1 MSNTEKK
8 KDEFDLALEDM
19 KMETEVDLDRLIEK
33 RVKQMMVRTSLK
45 VVLVVL
51 LIAALIFLGLNP
63 IMNLCYTNPIKAD
76 EAKDGYA
83 SRLFQTLSAYVE
95 TVYPQ
100 MKLCTIGEI
109 EKKGFGKYEIPLCL
123 GIRTQRLFVGKM
135 NASLEMVRGELSVK
149 SDSEGALSHKFST
162 TIANAADAGI
172 TNFAEYNDSE
182 LEDLAELP
190 KSARILL
197 QVQLHKSVKL
207 EDVLAL
213 RQGTLK
219 PVWAQMDTKS
229 EGFMGGISLEG
240 PLVLY
245 EGDEERTN
253 MSASQLREVYIK
265 NLKTLSENY
274 ELWNGLGISW
284 GSSWAPGE
292 VALRHIN
299 DALADAENTETFMT
313 KNFYLYGSRDDIM
326 KYIEDNKE
334 EFCSI
339 EDVRLSELVG

>member
-1 MSNTEKK
+1 MNNTESKR
-8 KDEFDLALEDM
+8 DEFDLALEDM
-19 KMETEVDLDRLIEK
+19 KMETEVNLDRLIEK

-51 LIAALIFLGLNP
+51 LIVALIFLGVNP
-63 IMNLCYTNPIKAD
+63 IMNLCNTNPIKAD

-100 MKLCTIGEI
+100 TQLYVIGEI
-109 EKKGFGKYEIPLCL
+109 EKKGFGRYEIPLCL
-123 GIRTQRLFVGKM
+123 GTCTQRLAVGKM

-149 SDSEGALSHKFST
+149 SDTDGTLIYTART
-162 TIANAADAGI
+162 TIANAGDAGI
-172 TNFAEYNDSE
+172 RDFAKYNDSE

-197 QVQLHKSVKL
+197 QVQLHKSVAL
-207 EDVLAL
+207 DNVLAL
-213 RQGTLK
+213 QEGTLE

-229 EGFMGGISLEG
+229 EGFMGGLSLKG
-240 PLVLY
+240 PAVLY
-245 EGDEERTN
+245 EGDEERADMN
-253 MSASQLREVYIK
+253 ASQLRDVYIK
-265 NLKTLSENY
+265 NLKTLSENH

-284 GSSWAPGE
+284 GNSWAPGE

-313 KNFYLYGSRDDIM
+313 RNFYLYGSRDDIM
-326 KYIEDNKE
+326 KYIKDNKE
-334 EFCSI
+334 EFCTI
-339 EDVRLSELVG
+339 ADVRLSKLVG

>member
-1 MSNTEKK
+1 MNNTEKK
-8 KDEFDLALEDM
+8 RDEFDLALEDM
-19 KMETEVDLDRLIEK
+19 KMESEVDLDRLIEK

-51 LIAALIFLGLNP
+51 LVVALIFLGVNP
-63 IMNLCYTNPIKAD
+63 IMNLCNTNPIKAD

-100 MKLCTIGEI
+100 TRLYTIGEI

-123 GIRTQRLFVGKM
+123 GTRTQRLLVGKM

-149 SDSEGALSHKFST
+149 SDTDGVLIHTAHT
-162 TIANAADAGI
+162 TIANAGDEGI
-172 TNFAEYNDSE
+172 TDFAEYNDSE
-182 LEDLAELP
+182 LAKLAELP

-213 RQGTLK
+213 QAGTLE

-229 EGFMGGISLEG
+229 NGFMGGISFKG
-240 PLVLY
+240 AVLY
-245 EGDEERTN
+245 EGDKDRADMN
-253 MSASQLREVYIK
+253 ASQLREVYIK

-326 KYIEDNKE
+326 KYIEDDKE
-334 EFCSI
+334 EFCTI
-339 EDVRLSELVG
+339 EDVRLSELVR